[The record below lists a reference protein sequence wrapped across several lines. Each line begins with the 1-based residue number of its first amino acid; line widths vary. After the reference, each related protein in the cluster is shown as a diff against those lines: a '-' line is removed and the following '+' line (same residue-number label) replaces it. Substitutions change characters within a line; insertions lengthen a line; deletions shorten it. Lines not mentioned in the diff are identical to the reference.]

1 MLECGVGALYDYNV
15 VMMSLKCLFCFRFIL
30 VFDLGTIPS
39 TIGSLTGL
47 TYLDMGVNILTGII
61 YILNMVDVLFI
72 CDEFRFNC

>member
-39 TIGSLTGL
+39 TIGSLTAINFID
-47 TYLDMGVNILTGII
+47 LDTNKLIGTAMCWIVLLLLWI
-61 YILNMVDVLFI
+61 YIYNY
-72 CDEFRFNC
+72 